1 MILTLCLDHQVH
13 LSSLY
18 CKSYNIEMF
27 LYIISAERWAILI
40 SNSLIKKIN
49 SFLYPVCKL
58 TGAVCNNIQH
68 KHLDVNL
75 AVGASSAIII
85 HTDLALCVCYPQ
97 FKELQDLKYDLITE
111 ECD

>member
-1 MILTLCLDHQVH
+1 
-13 LSSLY
+13 
-18 CKSYNIEMF
+18 MF

-58 TGAVCNNIQH
+58 TGAVRNNIQH

>member
-1 MILTLCLDHQVH
+1 
-13 LSSLY
+13 
-18 CKSYNIEMF
+18 MF

-40 SNSLIKKIN
+40 SKSLIRKIN

-58 TGAVCNNIQH
+58 TEAVRNNILH

-85 HTDLALCVCYPQ
+85 HTCETDLALCVCYPQ
-97 FKELQDLKYDLITE
+97 FKELQDLKYGLITE
-111 ECD
+111 QCD